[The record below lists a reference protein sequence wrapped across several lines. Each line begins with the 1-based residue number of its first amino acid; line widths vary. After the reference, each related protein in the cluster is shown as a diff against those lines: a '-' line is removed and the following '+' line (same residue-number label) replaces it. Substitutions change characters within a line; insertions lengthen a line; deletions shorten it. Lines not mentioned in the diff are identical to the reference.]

1 MRCRY
6 MHQAFGEV
14 LALNYQM
21 AFYALRMLIVIQL
34 IVLTDIVVILPVLVI
49 VSDVM
54 LQVQKEPAQM

>member
-6 MHQAFGEV
+6 MHQAFGGV

-34 IVLTDIVVILPVLVI
+34 IVLTDIVVILLVMVTAI
-49 VSDVM
+49 AVM
-54 LQVQKEPAQM
+54 LQVLLEHVRT